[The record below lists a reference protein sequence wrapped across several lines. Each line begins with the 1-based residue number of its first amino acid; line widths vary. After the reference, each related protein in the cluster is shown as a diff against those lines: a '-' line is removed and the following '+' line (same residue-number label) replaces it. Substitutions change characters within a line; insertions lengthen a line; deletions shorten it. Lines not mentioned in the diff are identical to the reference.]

1 MALASSTEET
11 SRDLARMETMMQEDE
26 HHGDRWFKEAVQQA
40 KVAETIQAMK
50 AETRA
55 QGTPLGETGRF
66 THGALTPDDE
76 GELRYAVTASGGK
89 GILAFGTPVE
99 WIGMTPRMAH
109 QLPDALNKWASET
122 GSLTLRHAGVLR
134 RETKPRGRIRQPTL
148 KQFSC

>member
-66 THGALTPDDE
+66 TVAHPRDFRKTLESQTP
-76 GELRYAVTASGGK
+76 L
-89 GILAFGTPVE
+89 
-99 WIGMTPRMAH
+99 
-109 QLPDALNKWASET
+109 
-122 GSLTLRHAGVLR
+122 
-134 RETKPRGRIRQPTL
+134 GRIGQTEDIAPAAVFFASSDSKWITGETL
-148 KQFSC
+148 LIAEVFVRPLQKMTSTTRKE

>member
-26 HHGDRWFKEAVQQA
+26 HHGDRWFKEAA

-50 AETRA
+50 AETRP

-89 GILAFGTPVE
+89 VIPAFGTPVE

-109 QLPDALNKWASET
+109 RLADALNKWASE
-122 GSLTLRHAGVLR
+122 
-134 RETKPRGRIRQPTL
+134 Q
-148 KQFSC
+148 

>member
-55 QGTPLGETGRF
+55 QGPPLGETGTF
-66 THGALTPDDE
+66 TVAHLRDFRKTLDAQTP
-76 GELRYAVTASGGK
+76 L
-89 GILAFGTPVE
+89 
-99 WIGMTPRMAH
+99 
-109 QLPDALNKWASET
+109 
-122 GSLTLRHAGVLR
+122 
-134 RETKPRGRIRQPTL
+134 GRIGQPEDIAPAAVC
-148 KQFSC
+148 FA

>member
-1 MALASSTEET
+1 MREAACRTPT
-11 SRDLARMETMMQEDE
+11 PRIARRETMMQGDE
-26 HHGDRWFKEAVQQA
+26 HQGDRWFKEAMQQA
-40 KVAETIQAMK
+40 KTAETIQAMK

-89 GILAFGTPVE
+89 VILAFGTPVV

-109 QLPDALNKWASET
+109 QLADALNKWASET
-122 GSLTLRHAGVLR
+122 
-134 RETKPRGRIRQPTL
+134 
-148 KQFSC
+148 

>member
-40 KVAETIQAMK
+40 TVAETIQAMK

-55 QGTPLGETGRF
+55 QGTPLGDTGRF

-89 GILAFGTPVE
+89 VSLALGTPVE
-99 WIGMTPRMAH
+99 WIGMTSRMAH
-109 QLPDALNKWASET
+109 LIADVCNQLSSE
-122 GSLTLRHAGVLR
+122 S
-134 RETKPRGRIRQPTL
+134 
-148 KQFSC
+148 

>member
-55 QGTPLGETGRF
+55 QRTPLGETGRF

-76 GELRYAVTASGGK
+76 GELRCAVTASGGK
-89 GILAFGTPVE
+89 VIVAFCTPGE
-99 WIGMTPRMAH
+99 WIGKTPRMPRH
-109 QLPDALNKWASET
+109 LTDVLNKLGSEMGALNLWQAC
-122 GSLTLRHAGVLR
+122 G
-134 RETKPRGRIRQPTL
+134 
-148 KQFSC
+148 

>member
-66 THGALTPDDE
+66 T
-76 GELRYAVTASGGK
+76 V
-89 GILAFGTPVE
+89 
-99 WIGMTPRMAH
+99 AH
-109 QLPDALNKWASET
+109 LHDFRK
-122 GSLTLRHAGVLR
+122 TLESQTRL
-134 RETKPRGRIRQPTL
+134 GRIGQTEDIAPAAVFFASSDSKWITGETL
-148 KQFSC
+148 LIAGGLR

>member
-1 MALASSTEET
+1 MNGAATHVTGAELFVTAVSQKCTAESTARFGMALASSTEET

-26 HHGDRWFKEAVQQA
+26 HHGDPWFKEAVQQA

-66 THGALTPDDE
+66 THGALTPDDA

-89 GILAFGTPVE
+89 VIVAFGTPVE
-99 WIGMTPRMAH
+99 WIGMPPRMAH
-109 QLPDALNKWASET
+109 QLADALNKWASE
-122 GSLTLRHAGVLR
+122 A
-134 RETKPRGRIRQPTL
+134 
-148 KQFSC
+148 

>member
-26 HHGDRWFKEAVQQA
+26 HHGDRWSKEAVQQA

-89 GILAFGTPVE
+89 VILAFGTPVE

-109 QLPDALNKWASET
+109 QLADALNKWASET
-122 GSLTLRHAGVLR
+122 
-134 RETKPRGRIRQPTL
+134 
-148 KQFSC
+148 